1 MALHTIQELQM
12 RQKLPLEVKVLMSK
26 QRIREWIQEQG
37 EDGVYI
43 SFSGGKDSTVL
54 LHLVRE
60 LYPNVRAMFVDT
72 GLEYPEIREFV
83 KTFDNVDIVRPKM
96 NFKQV
101 IEKYGYPFIS
111 KEVSKNV
118 YYAKRS
124 LERGDLG
131 GVHYKKLAGTLTD
144 KNGKK
149 SQFCTEKYKFFLE
162 SPFPISSNCCDIMKK
177 APAHAYEN
185 STGRVKITGQ
195 MAAESRLRTTKWL
208 QHGCNGFDMKRPVSN
223 PLSFWTE
230 QDILRYIKDNNIE
243 ICSVYGDIVVDYDS
257 EDQFDGQLDFSDL
270 GLMTD
275 TRKYKTTGCSRTG
288 CMFCGYGCHLEKS
301 PNRFEKMKE
310 THPKQYDYIMRPK
323 EQGGLNYKEVIDWI
337 NSNSD
342 LDIKY

>member
-1 MALHTIQELQM
+1 MATHTIQELQM
-12 RQKLPLEVKVLMSK
+12 RQRLPLEVKVLMSK
-26 QRIREWIQEQG
+26 QRIREWINEYG

-118 YYAKRS
+118 YYAKKS
-124 LERGDLG
+124 LERGELG
-131 GVHYKKLAGTLTD
+131 GVHLKKLQGTLLD
-144 KNGKK
+144 KAGKK
-149 SQFCTEKYKFFLE
+149 SQFCTEKYKFFLKA
-162 SPFPISSNCCDIMKK
+162 PFNISSSCCDVMKK
-177 APAHAYEN
+177 APAHSYEKE
-185 STGRVKITGQ
+185 TKRARITGEL
-195 MAAESRLRTTKWL
+195 AEESRLRIQQWL
-208 QHGCNGFDMKRPVSN
+208 KNGCNGFDLKTPVSK

-230 QDILRYIKDNNIE
+230 QDILRYIKQNNIK
-243 ICSVYGDIVVDYDS
+243 ICSVYGSVVVDYDS
-257 EDQFDGQLDFSDL
+257 EDQFDGQLDLSDL

-275 TRKYKTTGCSRTG
+275 TRKYKTTGCDRTG
-288 CMFCGYGCHLEKS
+288 CMFCGYGCHNDKES
-301 PNRFEKMKE
+301 RFERMKK
-310 THPKQYDYIMRPK
+310 THPKQYDYIMRSK
-323 EQGGLNYKEVIDWI
+323 DKGGLGYKEVIDWI
-337 NSNSD
+337 NANSD
-342 LDIKY
+342 LNIRY